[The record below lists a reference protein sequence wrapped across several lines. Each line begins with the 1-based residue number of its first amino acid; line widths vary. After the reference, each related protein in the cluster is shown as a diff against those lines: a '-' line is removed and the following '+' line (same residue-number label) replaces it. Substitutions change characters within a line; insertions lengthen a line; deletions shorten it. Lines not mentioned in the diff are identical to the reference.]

1 MNNGEF
7 LLSLIQKFN
16 IESGKWRNISN
27 GIDKSLLLK
36 VFEPSHSKKKY
47 FFFWNDQQPVEQLE
61 TVEGFIDLY
70 FGNDIIPQD
79 TYLILLSGIKELNES
94 VYKKIIEVEE
104 NEFRYKKY
112 VCYYTE
118 TEIEELKNNQV
129 EIFSMKE
136 NFFKVYNEFK
146 RDHSFT
152 LLYRMI
158 IKIPIIKMNF
168 EQKELEDFQYLYEA
182 KRKET
187 DAYTIS
193 QIKEV
198 EDYILQDIPNQELDE
213 IATKLVD
220 DYINKIYGDDLIEYL
235 SK

>member
-1 MNNGEF
+1 
-7 LLSLIQKFN
+7 
-16 IESGKWRNISN
+16 
-27 GIDKSLLLK
+27 
-36 VFEPSHSKKKY
+36 
-47 FFFWNDQQPVEQLE
+47 
-61 TVEGFIDLY
+61 
-70 FGNDIIPQD
+70 
-79 TYLILLSGIKELNES
+79 
-94 VYKKIIEVEE
+94 
-104 NEFRYKKY
+104 
-112 VCYYTE
+112 
-118 TEIEELKNNQV
+118 
-129 EIFSMKE
+129 
-136 NFFKVYNEFK
+136 
-146 RDHSFT
+146 
-152 LLYRMI
+152 
-158 IKIPIIKMNF
+158 KIPIIKMNF

>member
-1 MNNGEF
+1 
-7 LLSLIQKFN
+7 
-16 IESGKWRNISN
+16 
-27 GIDKSLLLK
+27 
-36 VFEPSHSKKKY
+36 
-47 FFFWNDQQPVEQLE
+47 
-61 TVEGFIDLY
+61 
-70 FGNDIIPQD
+70 
-79 TYLILLSGIKELNES
+79 
-94 VYKKIIEVEE
+94 
-104 NEFRYKKY
+104 
-112 VCYYTE
+112 
-118 TEIEELKNNQV
+118 
-129 EIFSMKE
+129 
-136 NFFKVYNEFK
+136 
-146 RDHSFT
+146 
-152 LLYRMI
+152 
-158 IKIPIIKMNF
+158 MNF